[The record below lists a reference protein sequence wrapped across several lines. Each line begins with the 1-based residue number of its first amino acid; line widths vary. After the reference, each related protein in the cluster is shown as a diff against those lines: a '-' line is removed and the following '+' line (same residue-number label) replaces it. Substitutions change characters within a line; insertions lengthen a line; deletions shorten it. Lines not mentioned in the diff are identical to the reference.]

1 MTNIRYLRLLRSRL
15 IRYELQK
22 FLPSLSKRF
31 RLPYSMSNISIHL
44 MLIRRKLGRFVVAN
58 IKTFFCANVK
68 HIFIFDIFLLFLRK
82 WRFLP
87 GPGTA
92 VLKNNPSSDENR
104 HKKAFPVDPEIESWI
119 SLPWSN
125 ELFRNV
131 DLGLIHTKTILLQ
144 TVTNAVH
151 CN

>member
-1 MTNIRYLRLLRSRL
+1 MFSFTK
-15 IRYELQK
+15 Q
-22 FLPSLSKRF
+22 PSLFLFIKQFKFYFEIFEPS
-31 RLPYSMSNISIHL
+31 
-44 MLIRRKLGRFVVAN
+44 N

-104 HKKAFPVDPEIESWI
+104 HKKAFPVDPEIES
-119 SLPWSN
+119 
-125 ELFRNV
+125 
-131 DLGLIHTKTILLQ
+131 
-144 TVTNAVH
+144 
-151 CN
+151 